1 MSTGKVSGV
10 TEVGKNADIPY
21 ATPECPVTKIRTPY
35 VPSEKDLEAVP
46 NPGTPRAN
54 IAPTTTAPHGTT
66 KDNWAKSHSHQS
78 VLHQHCAFWDPD
90 GDDIV
95 WPRDTY
101 LGFRAIGFGVILSAI
116 SMVLIHGALSWA
128 STDGIV
134 PDPFFRIYLKNIYRC
149 KHGSDTGTYD
159 SEGRFVPQKFED
171 FFAKYGDGERVS
183 KRQIWDGI
191 SAQRCAADFFGWTA
205 EAFECECSHIMSRVH
220 CIEGLM
226 GLGRRDCYIF
236 ITLARGRNLEKGR
249 CERDLRREYFS
260 GAGGEADY
268 WTTKG
273 KEDSLILHQGVAG

>member
-1 MSTGKVSGV
+1 MSSGKVSGV

-21 ATPECPVTKIRTPY
+21 AIPGCPVTKIRTPY
-35 VPSEKDLEAVP
+35 VPSERDLEAVP

-54 IAPTTTAPHGTT
+54 IAPTTTAPYGTT
-66 KDNWAKSHSHQS
+66 NDNWAKSHSHQS

-101 LGFRAIGFGVILSAI
+101 LGFRALGFGIILSAI

-128 STDGIV
+128 TMDGLV
-134 PDPFFRIYLKNIYRC
+134 PDPLFRLYLKNIYRC

-171 FFAKYGDGERVS
+171 FFAKYGDGEEVS
-183 KRQIWDGI
+183 KRQIWEGI

-205 EAFECECSHIMSRVH
+205 EALEWTATYLLLWPEDGILRKEDVRGVYDGSIFPEMA
-220 CIEGLM
+220 
-226 GLGRRDCYIF
+226 GRQ
-236 ITLARGRNLEKGR
+236 TA
-249 CERDLRREYFS
+249 
-260 GAGGEADY
+260 
-268 WTTKG
+268 KG
-273 KEDSLILHQGVAG
+273 KNID